1 MEFIKRQFGELKAFY
16 RKDYGHFLFITAV
29 AFLVLV
35 VLSYVGGLLLK
46 DQAMALMQWFGEQIA
61 QLGVMDDGGNFSTLA
76 LFLNN
81 TRAMI
86 LGALYGVIPFLYLP
100 ALNLGVNAM
109 LLGAFAAVYSANG
122 LSLIYYLAGILPHGI
137 FELPALVLSIAC
149 GLYLCRTITD
159 YVRHNTKGA
168 VRSAF
173 ANIARVIVINVLPLL
188 LLAAVVEANITPAI
202 MKLFA

>member
-35 VLSYVGGLLLK
+35 VLSYVGGLLLRE
-46 DQAMALMQWFGEQIA
+46 QAMSLMEWFGEQVA
-61 QLGVMDDGGNFSTLA
+61 QLGVMDDAGDFSALA

-81 TRAMI
+81 SRAMI
-86 LGALYGVIPFLYLP
+86 VGAAYGFIPFLYLP
-100 ALNLGVNAM
+100 ALSLGVNAM
-109 LLGAFAAVYSANG
+109 LLGVFASVYSAQG
-122 LSLIYYLAGILPHGI
+122 LSLLLYLAGILPHGI

-159 YVRHNTKGA
+159 YVRHNTKGT
-168 VRSAF
+168 VRSAL
-173 ANIARVIVINVLPLL
+173 ADIARVIVINILPLL
-188 LLAAVVEANITPAI
+188 LIAAAVEANITPVI

>member
-35 VLSYVGGLLLK
+35 VLSYVAGLLLRE
-46 DQAMALMQWFGEQIA
+46 QAMALMQWFGEQIA
-61 QLGVMDDGGNFSTLA
+61 QLGVMDDAGGFSTLA

-81 TRAMI
+81 SRAMI
-86 LGALYGVIPFLYLP
+86 TGAACGFIPFIYLP
-100 ALNLGVNAM
+100 AISLGFNAM
-109 LLGAFAAVYSANG
+109 LMGALAAVYSAQG
-122 LSLIYYLAGILPHGI
+122 ISLLIYLVGILPHGI
-137 FELPALVLSIAC
+137 FELPALVLSVAC
-149 GLYLCRTITD
+149 GLYLCSTITD

-168 VRSAF
+168 VQSAL

-188 LLAAVVEANITPAI
+188 LVAAAVEANITPVI

>member
-35 VLSYVGGLLLK
+35 VLSYVAGLLLRE
-46 DQAMALMQWFGEQIA
+46 QAMSLMQWFREQVEN
-61 QLGVMDDGGNFSTLA
+61 LGVMDEDGFSTLA

-81 TRAMI
+81 SRAMI
-86 LGALYGVIPFLYLP
+86 TGAAYGFIPFIYLP
-100 ALNLGVNAM
+100 AISLGVNAM
-109 LLGAFAAVYSANG
+109 LLGAFAAVYSAQG
-122 LSLIYYLAGILPHGI
+122 LSLLLYLTAILPHGI
-137 FELPALVLSIAC
+137 FELPALVLSVAC

-159 YVRHNTKGA
+159 YVRHNTKGV
-168 VRSAF
+168 VRSAL
-173 ANIARVIVINVLPLL
+173 ANIARVIVINILPLL
-188 LLAAVVEANITPAI
+188 LIAAVVEANITPAV